1 MEISKHIIETL
12 WPLKVGHPFHT
23 KAENYKEEEKE
34 DEDEEVRR
42 GGGRQR
48 GIRKRKRG
56 QGRFNSHSTYL
67 PRG

>member
-34 DEDEEVRR
+34 DEEVRR

>member
-34 DEDEEVRR
+34 DEEVRG